1 MNCVSI
7 SEAADILQSAKRVM
21 VMGCSGSGKST
32 LSQELARRFDLHY
45 ISMDRDI
52 LWLPGWQMRD
62 RAEQWDLMVK
72 AVERERWVFDG
83 SGPRSMEIRLARAD
97 IAIWM
102 RPPRLMSIKGVLLR
116 WLKYMGRTRP
126 AMAPGCPEKMD
137 LEFLAY
143 IWNFE
148 RDHAPR
154 IEEQFA
160 LNGPNVPVLMLKS
173 HKETAALLAL
183 LDTAT

>member
-1 MNCVSI
+1 MNLVSI
-7 SEAADILQSAKRVM
+7 SEAAEILQSAKRVM

-32 LSQELARRFDLHY
+32 LSLELAQRLDLHY

-52 LWLPGWQMRD
+52 LWLPGWQLRD
-62 RAEQWDLMVK
+62 RAEQLDLMVK
-72 AVERERWVFDG
+72 AVAGERWVFDG
-83 SGPRSMEIRLARAD
+83 SGPRSMEIRLARAEF
-97 IAIWM
+97 AIWM
-102 RPPRLMSIKGVLLR
+102 RPPRLSSIKGVLLR
-116 WLKYMGRTRP
+116 WLRYMGRVRP

-148 RDHAPR
+148 RDHAPS

-160 LNGPNVPVLMLKS
+160 LNGQDVPVLMLKS
-173 HKETAALLAL
+173 HQETAALLAL
-183 LDTAT
+183 LHKAT